1 MFFRHKL
8 RRKDGKEHR
17 YWSIVENR
25 RVSGGRTVQRHVL
38 YLGEINDSQR
48 AAWCQTIEAFDEKRQ
63 GGKQIAL
70 FPEDRAAPA
79 LNCDVVHVRLSGLRL
94 RRPRQWGACW
104 LACHVWDQLRLDDFW
119 LPRLAASRQ
128 GTRWL
133 KVLKTLVTYR
143 LIDPGSEWRLHRQW
157 YDQSAMGDLL
167 GEDFALAQK
176 DNLYRCLDKLLAHK
190 TEMFSFLQRRWK
202 TLFQAEFEVLLYDLT
217 STYFECDP
225 PEAGKRRFG
234 YSRDK
239 RPDCVQVVIAL
250 IVTPDGLPLAYEV
263 MAGNTSDKT
272 TLRDFIRRIE
282 AQYGKVGRTWVM
294 DRGIPT
300 EEVLAEMRASE
311 TPMHYLVGTPRGR
324 LSQLEQEFLTTPWAQ
339 VRDSVQVKLVE
350 QDGELY
356 ILARSGARRDK
367 EQAMRRR
374 RLKKL
379 LKRLHELRQQKLTR
393 DQLLI
398 KLGAA
403 RKDAGP
409 AAWRILDIQLPDK
422 DQAVTPETF
431 GFRLNWQRLRA
442 ARRREGS
449 YLLRSNVTDGDPTQL
464 WAFYLQLVEVEQA
477 FKELKGDLAIRPIY
491 HQTDQR
497 IEAHIFVAFLAY
509 CLQVTLKQRLRSLA
523 PGLTPRS
530 VLDKMAAIQMVDV
543 HLPTTDG
550 RTVILSRY
558 TEPDADQALLLQRLK
573 ISLPAQPPPRV
584 TAGDVPQP
592 FDRSR
597 CGADLGGTTHGKSIT
612 WTILGRELRKSG

>member
-1 MFFRHKL
+1 M
-8 RRKDGKEHR
+8 
-17 YWSIVENR
+17 S
-25 RVSGGRTVQRHVL
+25 S
-38 YLGEINDSQR
+38 
-48 AAWCQTIEAFDEKRQ
+48 
-63 GGKQIAL
+63 
-70 FPEDRAAPA
+70 PA
-79 LNCDVVHVRLSGLRL
+79 RCS
-94 RRPRQWGACW
+94 
-104 LACHVWDQLRLDDFW
+104 
-119 LPRLAASRQ
+119 LAA
-128 GTRWL
+128 L
-133 KVLKTLVTYR
+133 
-143 LIDPGSEWRLHRQW
+143 
-157 YDQSAMGDLL
+157 
-167 GEDFALAQK
+167 
-176 DNLYRCLDKLLAHK
+176 
-190 TEMFSFLQRRWK
+190 FSFLQQRWK
-202 TLFQAEFEVLLYDLT
+202 SLFGADFEVLLYDLT

-239 RPDCVQVVIAL
+239 RSDCVQVVIAL
-250 IVTPDGLPLAYEV
+250 VVTPDGLPLAYEV

-272 TLRDFIRRIE
+272 TLRDFIARIE
-282 AQYGKVGRTWVM
+282 AQYGTARRTWVM

-300 EEVLAEMRASE
+300 GEVLAEMRAAE
-311 TPMHYLVGTPRGR
+311 TPIQYLVGTPRGR
-324 LSQLEQEFLTTPWAQ
+324 LGQLEQDFLTKPWTD
-339 VRDSVQVKLVE
+339 VRDTVQVKLVE
-350 QDGELY
+350 QDEELY
-356 ILARSGARRDK
+356 VLARSGARRDK

-379 LKRLHELRQQKLTR
+379 IKRLHELRQQKLTR

-403 RKDAGP
+403 RKEAGP
-409 AAWRILDIQLPDK
+409 AAWRIIDLQLPDK

-431 GFRLNWQRLRA
+431 GFRLNWPKLRE

-449 YLLRSNVTDGDPTQL
+449 YLLRSNVTGGDPAQL

-491 HQTDQR
+491 HQSDER

-543 HLPTTDG
+543 RLPTTDG

-558 TEPDADQALLLQRLK
+558 TEPEADQAILLQRLK

-584 TAGDVPQP
+584 LAADVP
-592 FDRSR
+592 
-597 CGADLGGTTHGKSIT
+597 
-612 WTILGRELRKSG
+612 